1 MQAARGLKAAFE
13 ASVVH
18 RDIKPSNLLLQPG
31 GTLKIL
37 DMGLARL
44 DAVGGPFGANQ
55 PDASLTQS
63 NVILGTIDY
72 MSPEQASNPRNADH
86 RSDIYSLGCT
96 LHYLITGRPPFAGET
111 LIERLIAH
119 REQPI
124 PSLSSRRPEVPAV
137 LDDYLLRVLAKSPDD
152 RFSSFDELIAGLEAC
167 RPAVMAEVARRH
179 PHNCLTFCPTRAED
193 DERCSRPLS
202 LDSPRRWDWW

>member
-1 MQAARGLKAAFE
+1 MPQAIDCIVQAARGLKAAFE

-18 RDIKPSNLLLQPG
+18 RDIKPSNLLLEPG
-31 GTLKIL
+31 GTVKIL

-63 NVILGTIDY
+63 NVLLGTIDY

-96 LHYLITGRPPFAGET
+96 LYYLFTGRPPIRGET

-124 PSLSSRRPEVPAV
+124 PSLSSRSARGSAV
-137 LDDYLLRVLAKSPDD
+137 
-152 RFSSFDELIAGLEAC
+152 
-167 RPAVMAEVARRH
+167 
-179 PHNCLTFCPTRAED
+179 
-193 DERCSRPLS
+193 
-202 LDSPRRWDWW
+202 PRRSSCGAFWPNRRTTDSRRSTS